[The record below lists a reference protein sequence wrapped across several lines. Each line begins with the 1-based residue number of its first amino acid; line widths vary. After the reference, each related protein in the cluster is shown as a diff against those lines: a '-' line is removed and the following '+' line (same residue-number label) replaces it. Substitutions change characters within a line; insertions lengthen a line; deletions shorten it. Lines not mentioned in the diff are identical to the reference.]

1 MAEHLHI
8 SSFHAKQ
15 LIIVGTAKGE
25 HPTPERCQTVV
36 VAVVVS
42 STIGSVVG
50 CMGSL
55 NMEFPQNTWF

>member
-1 MAEHLHI
+1 VAEHLNI

-25 HPTPERCQTVV
+25 HPTPERCQPVV

-42 STIGSVVG
+42 STGSVVG
-50 CMGSL
+50 RMGSL
-55 NMEFPQNTWF
+55 NMEVLQTHGF